1 LIQRT
6 IWSVSGNH
14 IRGSDVTKSALFPE
28 GKMNNRDT
36 RGQQD
41 KKMSKKGR
49 RQPAFSTLD
58 ERLTYSAAGGTGSAN
73 G

>member
-1 LIQRT
+1 MIL
-6 IWSVSGNH
+6 SGNGNH
-14 IRGSDVTKSALFPE
+14 VRGSDVTKSALFPE

-36 RGQQD
+36 RVQQD

-58 ERLTYSAAGGTGSAN
+58 ERRAYSAGGTGSAN